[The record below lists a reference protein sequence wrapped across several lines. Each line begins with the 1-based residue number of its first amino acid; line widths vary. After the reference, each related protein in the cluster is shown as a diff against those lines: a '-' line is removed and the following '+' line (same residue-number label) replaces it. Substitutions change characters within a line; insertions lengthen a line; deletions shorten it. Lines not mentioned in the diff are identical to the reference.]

1 MSPIP
6 DKSVERRHI
15 RSLYKA
21 LSVLFHAPVLFLPT
35 LLYSLAPPPPLHAPP
50 PPPSPAPLSYKPQK
64 ISPKFEGSVRAL
76 LHKKIRESYLHP
88 QVRELP
94 EPSDEKAM

>member
-1 MSPIP
+1 MQAYLKPLQ
-6 DKSVERRHI
+6 SVT
-15 RSLYKA
+15 LCA
-21 LSVLFHAPVLFLPT
+21 GPFPTCPT
-35 LLYSLAPPPPLHAPP
+35 LFPCPPPPPTPLPFKP
-50 PPPSPAPLSYKPQK
+50 RRPPPSPAPLSYKPQK